1 MMCLPAVRCLSALLL
16 FSFFGSD
23 CSPVSKGKSDEEKD
37 PDFIAGKARLNS
49 LDYRGAVEAFEKA
62 LERNPH
68 SASAHFELGLVCY
81 QYVNEYAGAIYHFR
95 KFLELRPNAP
105 HAENVSQFINV
116 CKQELAKGVPLA
128 PITRKMQQ
136 DLEMLASENL
146 RLKQQIDFLSKS
158 LFDATNRL
166 RSVPPAGFINNDRT
180 QTFARVSLAAPRTVT
195 PLPAP
200 VSAAKTSVRRHLVKR
215 HETLTSIA
223 RQYRIS
229 LPRILAANPGLN
241 PNRLKVG
248 QVLNIP
254 SS

>member
-16 FSFFGSD
+16 FCFFGTD

-37 PDFIAGKARLNS
+37 PDFIAGKARMNS
-49 LDYRGAVEAFEKA
+49 LDYQGAVEAFEKA

-68 SASAHFELGLVCY
+68 SASAHFELGLVYY

-95 KFLELRPNAP
+95 KFLALRPNAP

-116 CKQELAKGVPLA
+116 CKQELAKRALA
-128 PITRKMQQ
+128 PS
-136 DLEMLASENL
+136 LE
-146 RLKQQIDFLSKS
+146 KCSKIWKPSPRRIAIETANRFSFQS
-158 LFDATNRL
+158 LLDVTNRL
-166 RSVPPAGFINNDRT
+166 RSVPLAGLNSSDRT
-180 QTFARVSLAAPRTVT
+180 QAAALTAARTVT

-200 VSAAKTSVRRHLVKR
+200 VSATKTSVRRHVVKPR
-215 HETLTSIA
+215 ETLTSIA

-229 LPRILAANPGLN
+229 LSRILAANPGLN
-241 PNRLKVG
+241 PNRIKIG
-248 QVLNIP
+248 QTLNIP